1 LVLPSIKSIGK
12 VINTF
17 AELLQIE
24 IAFFNNEGV
33 LTATT
38 EEYREKKGTR
48 VHLAFFQKLYEHPVK
63 FVHKPGH
70 MSICRGCH
78 FQNKCPSTA
87 EIVQNIMVNGTH
99 YGYLSFVSFTPEGQ
113 EKLIERQKEYNYW
126 MSKLADIITSIL
138 NEKGGVPL
146 IKKKYEKTDY
156 ILGNSPAM
164 QKIKELMKNIKN
176 STSSIVITGETGTGK
191 SLLAK
196 LIHEQSM
203 IQKGDFVEINCASI
217 PESLFES
224 ELFGYEEGAFTG
236 ARKRGKPGYFEMAD
250 RGTLFLDEIA
260 DLPLHLQPKLLK
272 VLQDGL
278 IQRIGG
284 TIPKK
289 VNVRIIAAANQSL
302 EKLMEL
308 KQFRSDLYYRL
319 NVLPVHLISLR
330 ERKEDIQALLP
341 FLLEKLQMRTG
352 KFNQSY
358 SKEFLNRLKEY
369 HWPGNIRELENVIE
383 YSMNM
388 EKGTLLTESSLP
400 NFLVRESKT
409 MAHPPFIEQGALKKV
424 EKDLIIQKLNLFG
437 YDHEGKKQT
446 AEELGVSMRTLY
458 RKIDKYCITFPFNL
472 QK

>member
-1 LVLPSIKSIGK
+1 MPSITSITK
-12 VINTF
+12 VIHTF
-17 AELLQIE
+17 AEFLQIE
-24 IAFFNNEGV
+24 IAFFNSEGG

-38 EEYREKKGTR
+38 EEYRNKKGNR
-48 VHLAFFQKLYEHPVK
+48 VHYAFFQKLLYEHPVK

-70 MSICRGCH
+70 MHMCQGCH

-87 EIVQNIMVNGTH
+87 EIVQNIMVNGTN
-99 YGYLSFVSFTPEGQ
+99 YGYLSFVSFTQDGQ
-113 EKLIERQKEYNYW
+113 EKLIARKKEYNYW
-126 MSKLADIITSIL
+126 ISKLTDIITSIL
-138 NEKGGVPL
+138 HETGGIPRN
-146 IKKKYEKTDY
+146 KKKFEKTDY

-164 QKIKELMKNIKN
+164 QNIRELIKNIKN

-203 IQKGDFVEINCASI
+203 IQKGEFVEINCASI

-236 ARKRGKPGYFEMAD
+236 ARKKGKPGYFEMAD

-278 IQRIGG
+278 VQRIGG
-284 TIPKK
+284 TSPKK
-289 VNVRIIAAANQSL
+289 VNVRIISAANQSL

-319 NVLPVHLISLR
+319 NVIQLRLAPLR
-330 ERKEDIQALLP
+330 ERKEDIEELLP
-341 FLLEKLQMRTG
+341 FLLDKLQIRTG
-352 KFNQSY
+352 KFNQTY
-358 SKEFLNRLKEY
+358 SKGFLKKLKDY

-388 EKGTLLTESSLP
+388 EKSTQLTESSLP
-400 NFLVRESKT
+400 NFLVREPGT
-409 MAHPPFIEQGALKKV
+409 MPSNSLKEHGVLKEA
-424 EKDLIIQKLNLFG
+424 EKELIIQKLNRYG
-437 YDHEGKKQT
+437 YDHDGKKQV
-446 AEELGVSMRTLY
+446 ADELGVSVRTLY
-458 RKIDKYCITFPFNL
+458 RKIDKYRITFPFN
-472 QK
+472 